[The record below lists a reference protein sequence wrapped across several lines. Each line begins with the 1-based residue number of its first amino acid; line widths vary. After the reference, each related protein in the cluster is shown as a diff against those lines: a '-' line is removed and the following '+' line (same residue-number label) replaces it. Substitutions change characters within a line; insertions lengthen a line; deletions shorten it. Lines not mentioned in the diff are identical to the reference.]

1 MITGFSF
8 DSSELMTTEKNCPD
22 CEGRHDL
29 DNYTQFNDLTLDELS
44 KTLRNKKWLLVL
56 NT

>member
-29 DNYTQFNDLTLDELS
+29 DNYTQFNDLTLDE
-44 KTLRNKKWLLVL
+44 
-56 NT
+56 